1 MKKKRL
7 LALATAAA
15 LALALAGC
23 SGGTSSS
30 GFDSSSASSD
40 GASISSNGTSGT
52 SADTADD
59 GDSTVIIGRAYD
71 VAGLDPGF
79 LKENAQV
86 VDNIY
91 DRLVMRDEE
100 MNLVPGL
107 ATEWSQ
113 VNDTTWEFK
122 LREGVKFHNG
132 EDFNAD
138 AVKYSIDRVIDPEA
152 NSPTYSY
159 IKTVESVEVIDE
171 YTVYVHTTTAD
182 PLIPARFCRYPT
194 EIVPPKYT
202 EEVGQQGL
210 SENPVGTGPYKFV
223 SWTKDEQVVLEANE
237 DYWDGA
243 PEVKKVIFRS
253 IPETSTR
260 VSALITGE
268 IDIAVGV
275 TPDEVS
281 RIESSDGIHLS
292 TVEAGGNT
300 VYVGLKC
307 EEAPFDNKLVRQAM
321 NYAIDVDAIVTN
333 ILGGAAKVTDNIIGE
348 KDFGYSEPLD
358 GYEYNPEKAKELLAE
373 AGYPDGFSCTVDT
386 VNWYLKCD
394 DVAQA
399 IAAYLGQVGITVTVN
414 PVESSVYRTSV
425 PSGEQSPMYFLGWS
439 STNTLDADAAIYS
452 VLHSSDSYST
462 YNNPEIDAKLDE
474 ARSCMDETKRAE
486 LYSEIEKTV
495 LEEAPRIFLYKEN
508 KYYGVSD
515 GVKWEGRVD
524 DAIPVATMSLS

>member
-1 MKKKRL
+1 MRMKRL
-7 LALATAAA
+7 FAFATAALMA
-15 LALALAGC
+15 LSLAGC
-23 SGGTSSS
+23 AGGSSSSGGSSAPESGGTSS
-30 GFDSSSASSD
+30 G
-40 GASISSNGTSGT
+40 GTS
-52 SADTADD
+52 DTN
-59 GDSTVIIGRAYD
+59 SESQVIIGRAYD
-71 VAGLDPGF
+71 VAGMDPGF
-79 LKENAQV
+79 LTENAQV

-91 DRLVMRDEE
+91 DRLVMRDED

-138 AVKYSIDRVIDPEA
+138 AVKYSIDRVLDPEA

-159 IKTVESVEVIDE
+159 IKTVESVEVVDE

-210 SENPVGTGPYKFV
+210 SENPIGTGPYKFV
-223 SWTKDEQVVLEANE
+223 SWSKDEQVVLEANE
-237 DYWDGA
+237 DYWGGA
-243 PEVKKVIFRS
+243 PEIKKVIFRS

-275 TPDEVS
+275 TPDEIERV
-281 RIESSDGIHLS
+281 ESSDGIHLS

-333 ILGGAAKVTDNIIGE
+333 ILGGCAKVTDNLIGE
-348 KDFGYSEPLD
+348 KDFGYSKALD
-358 GYEYNPEKAKELLAE
+358 GYEYNPDKAKELLAE
-373 AGYPDGFSCTVDT
+373 AGYADGFSCTIDS

-399 IAAYLGQVGITVTVN
+399 VAAYLGQVGITVTVN

-462 YNNPEIDAKLDE
+462 YNNPEVDQMLDE
-474 ARSCMDETKRAE
+474 ARSCMDEAKRAE
-486 LYSEIEKTV
+486 LYAQIEEIV
-495 LEEAPRIFLYKEN
+495 LEDAPRIFLYKEN

-515 GVKWEGRVD
+515 RVTWDGRVD

>member
-1 MKKKRL
+1 M
-7 LALATAAA
+7 TPH
-15 LALALAGC
+15 GN
-23 SGGTSSS
+23 
-30 GFDSSSASSD
+30 SSSARALSS
-40 GASISSNGTSGT
+40 
-52 SADTADD
+52 
-59 GDSTVIIGRAYD
+59 
-71 VAGLDPGF
+71 
-79 LKENAQV
+79 
-86 VDNIY
+86 
-91 DRLVMRDEE
+91 
-100 MNLVPGL
+100 
-107 ATEWSQ
+107 
-113 VNDTTWEFK
+113 
-122 LREGVKFHNG
+122 G